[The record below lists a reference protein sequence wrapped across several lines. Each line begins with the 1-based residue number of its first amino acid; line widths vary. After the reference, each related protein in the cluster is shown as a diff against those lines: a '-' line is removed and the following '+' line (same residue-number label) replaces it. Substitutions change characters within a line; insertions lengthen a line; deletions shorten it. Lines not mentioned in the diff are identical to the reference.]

1 MCSDATQVASQ
12 AYIYIYF
19 LKSFVSD
26 SLPLSSAS
34 FLSLLCLLSPLSHA
48 ATTSSDAH
56 QKSTTTGSKAH
67 AKKLN
72 LTNAHQKLNWI
83 RSNKPTSDQIKLHW
97 RIGGWN
103 PWEMVPEIRVHRAP
117 LDFLSLLPRRSATP
131 WPGVGF
137 GWFNIDL
144 MCCWGLFFCFG
155 WDSRKW
161 DDSDKE
167 EVFGVFVL
175 VLLRRGRN
183 NI

>member
-1 MCSDATQVASQ
+1 MSLTLALYRLLAFSLFCAC
-12 AYIYIYF
+12 F
-19 LKSFVSD
+19 L
-26 SLPLSSAS
+26 
-34 FLSLLCLLSPLSHA
+34 LSLMQPPLVPMP
-48 ATTSSDAH
+48 TK
-56 QKSTTTGSKAH
+56 KSTTTGSKAH
-67 AKKLN
+67 AKKLK
-72 LTNAHQKLNWI
+72 LTNAHQKPNWI

-131 WPGVGF
+131 WPGIGF

-155 WDSRKW
+155 YDSQKW

-167 EVFGVFVL
+167 ESLWCFCFGFAAK
-175 VLLRRGRN
+175 RKK
-183 NI
+183 